1 VVECTRVIMIA
12 HTVGNLFDLAVGL
25 WKLLLNGKPGEL
37 YNVRS
42 DTLCVSICEL
52 AAQIGNVR
60 IVVEGVT
67 GTCSRYIPNTAKFK
81 QLYSARISLAGLTQD
96 VGFLSTFARLIYMKA
111 SDAVAKFLAAHQV
124 HYCFELVGGMIT
136 HQLDSFAEDGRFNI
150 ISMHHE
156 QSAAFAAEG
165 VARQTMGQQIA
176 VGMGTRGP
184 GATNLI
190 TGIGSLNISSR
201 VELAKAVETV
211 ASATSPFL
219 LEMGMSYATECRPRW
234 AFGKKLDEQ
243 VRELMADQLILITCL
258 QSANK

>member
-1 VVECTRVIMIA
+1 MEAVVERQA
-12 HTVGNLFDLAVGL
+12 GRALNVG
-25 WKLLLNGKPGEL
+25 
-37 YNVRS
+37 S

-52 AAQIGNVR
+52 AELIAAQIGNVR
-60 IVVEGVT
+60 IVVEGATGT

-96 VGFLSTFARLIYMKA
+96 VGFLSTFARLIHMKA

-258 QSANK
+258 